1 MSHLIGTVDVSGL
14 TTKVEQTVL
23 TDSEFDILWEVNKK
37 RVFTHKAWP
46 TLLDSNS
53 SKSEGYYVDNIED
66 AKTSA
71 KSQHDHILNIAFDG
85 SLYDSWLVKIYDGST
100 IIGSRL
106 MMGAKSKL
114 NDYLVESNAELAQLW
129 TQEGNSGDYSDGA
142 ILSDI
147 SMFNPMVNGT
157 PSGGADG
164 WYMAY
169 IHSTGF
175 YNAVLAETVPAGF
188 KYILS
193 PVTGKQQKYYAN
205 TIIHNWA
212 IDNSPLSSG
221 TFAGKNFEAMPCFN
235 YVDDNE
241 TQMFALGIT
250 QESPLYAEL
259 DSSVKP
265 SCWPF
270 TTVKVG
276 GKYPPY
282 S

>member
-1 MSHLIGTVDVSGL
+1 MSHLIGSVDVSGL
-14 TTKVEQTVL
+14 TTKVEKTVL
-23 TDSEFDILWEVNKK
+23 TDSEFDILWEENKK

-53 SKSEGYYVDNIED
+53 SKPMYADNIDD
-66 AKTSA
+66 AKTKA
-71 KSQHDHILNIAFDG
+71 KEQHDYLLNLAFDG
-85 SLYDSWLVKIYDGST
+85 TMFDSWLVKIYDGST

-106 MMGAKSKL
+106 MMGAKNKL
-114 NDYLVESNAELAQLW
+114 GSYLVESNAELAQLW
-129 TQEGNSGDYSDGA
+129 TQEGNSGDYRDSA
-142 ILSDI
+142 LLSDI

-157 PSGGADG
+157 PSGGSDG

-175 YNAVLAETVPAGF
+175 YNALLAETKSTGF
-188 KYILS
+188 TCILS
-193 PVTGKQQKYYAN
+193 PVTGKQQKSYCKN
-205 TIIHNWA
+205 IIHKWA

-221 TFAGKNFEAMPCFN
+221 TFAGKNFEAMPLFN

-241 TQMFALGIT
+241 TIMYALGIT
-250 QESPLYAEL
+250 RESPLYAEL